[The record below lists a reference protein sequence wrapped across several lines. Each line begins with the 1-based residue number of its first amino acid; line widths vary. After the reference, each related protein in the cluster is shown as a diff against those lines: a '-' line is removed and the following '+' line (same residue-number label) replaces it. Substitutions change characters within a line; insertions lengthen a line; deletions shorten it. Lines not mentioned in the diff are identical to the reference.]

1 MNFIFL
7 FDFIFGPIPVE
18 AHGAFRVWAEAFPPI
33 EAFQLLCAHQPP
45 IRCPSLAQW
54 NFEFAF
60 CLVLTKLVALQS
72 TPYTCEWLRE
82 SFWERETM
90 VAWHYKFFPQ
100 SQLKAGTGCPVIQE
114 ALRAASKARSKK
126 SSKVFILSQHRSRAF
141 VQHFPFFCQPASFHS
156 PPFVFASALFLS
168 PRFVKGSRI
177 MRSVWRSVSRNLW
190 GKSVH
195 SVAGSTVFFQG
206 RKQFRGFGR
215 YYYDRLKLGSL
226 IAAVRHYWSVRQGLA
241 RTFFLLQIFTQ
252 QMWQVQYHE
261 EQDSGWWEWRN
272 PRQCGNASDTTW
284 WPTLQPIHL
293 QSAPV
298 TDSIAGVCCAS
309 GKFCCFCEME
319 LFKTCGQPSQQI
331 WHLVFLRWLSRSGLQ
346 LDASFHLKVD
356 AGWMQCR
363 KCIGIFSNT
372 LGQILP
378 DCPTSAKLRI
388 HRAALQIYCSTGEGI
403 IESENI
409 IPQFKK
415 SGYVNT

>member
-1 MNFIFL
+1 MAKICGNIRAPKIKRSFDRTWATHKLGICQEFIDEYLNFIFL

-18 AHGAFRVWAEAFPPI
+18 APGAFRVWAEAFPPI

-72 TPYTCEWLRE
+72 TPYTCEWLRD

-90 VAWHYKFFPQ
+90 VAWHYKFFLQ

-114 ALRAASKARSKK
+114 ALRATSKARSKK

-156 PPFVFASALFLS
+156 PPFVFASDLFLS

-195 SVAGSTVFFQG
+195 SVAGSTVFS
-206 RKQFRGFGR
+206 RKETIQRLWKILSWSPKIRFAYSSSVPLLIRKTRFGKNYFFFRF
-215 YYYDRLKLGSL
+215 S
-226 IAAVRHYWSVRQGLA
+226 
-241 RTFFLLQIFTQ
+241 
-252 QMWQVQYHE
+252 QMQYHE
-261 EQDSGWWEWRN
+261 VQDSGWWEWRN
-272 PRQCGNASDTTW
+272 PRQCGNASDTIW

-293 QSAPV
+293 ESLQPCS
-298 TDSIAGVCCAS
+298 SIC
-309 GKFCCFCEME
+309 
-319 LFKTCGQPSQQI
+319 SQ
-331 WHLVFLRWLSRSGLQ
+331 LQ
-346 LDASFHLKVD
+346 L
-356 AGWMQCR
+356 Q
-363 KCIGIFSNT
+363 T
-372 LGQILP
+372 Q
-378 DCPTSAKLRI
+378 
-388 HRAALQIYCSTGEGI
+388 
-403 IESENI
+403 
-409 IPQFKK
+409 
-415 SGYVNT
+415 